1 MADHTSIAHKETAL
15 PTLDQRI
22 LLNKNTDRIG
32 KLWVNPYDVCQSY
45 RKTMVSVSTQTRPLS
60 VPVVFGA
67 QPIPVW
73 CSHCNKMVT
82 TFIEYES
89 GDYAM
94 FMSCCVTPWA
104 MCADS
109 VKDIIHYC
117 PRCRKELGYYKR

>member
-1 MADHTSIAHKETAL
+1 
-15 PTLDQRI
+15 
-22 LLNKNTDRIG
+22 
-32 KLWVNPYDVCQSY
+32 
-45 RKTMVSVSTQTRPLS
+45 MVSVSTQTQPLS

-109 VKDIIHYC
+109 VKGKTFIAKNAFPI
-117 PRCRKELGYYKR
+117 RLMELFKKKLIVC